1 MDWTKGAHNTLSCC
15 NTYGSWKRCVLFTA
29 CWMKNLKHLNDKTT
43 NPVWCRNIRKCKGW
57 QLVKPFT
64 EKSTHLIF
72 WVNRRIR
79 TDEPRLTSEAV
90 WRTNFS
96 YQNIHMVPNWSNVSL
111 VEHLFFFALLKYRP
125 ALLNKYISE
134 RNRWSN
140 LKSNRVQ
147 MIAAERKQTAQRLQ
161 KIVCLTFI
169 MSNVPTAQTENR
181 N

>member
-1 MDWTKGAHNTLSCC
+1 MEAQHLSRWKLSMDWTKGAHNTLSCC

-111 VEHLFFFALLKYRP
+111 VEHLFFCFAE
-125 ALLNKYISE
+125 ISSGTVE
-134 RNRWSN
+134 QIHQRE
-140 LKSNRVQ
+140 KSLVQ
-147 MIAAERKQTAQRLQ
+147 S
-161 KIVCLTFI
+161 KI
-169 MSNVPTAQTENR
+169 
-181 N
+181 